1 VAWQRQGLPAIP
13 VAVNLSPRQFAD
25 ENLLK
30 DIDDALAGSGLAS
43 EHLQIEI
50 TESMVM
56 HNVVKASATL
66 SEIRKRGIT
75 IAIDDFGTG
84 YSSMSLMK
92 KFPIDTIKIDRSF
105 VRDIPH
111 DEEDKAIT
119 KAIIGMGKALG
130 LKLVAEGV
138 ETAAQERFLMAHGCD
153 EIQGYL
159 LSKPVPP
166 EALAELF
173 VDWMADAPSLEP
185 DLEPSKRSLFLRA
198 SA

>member
-1 VAWQRQGLPAIP
+1 
-13 VAVNLSPRQFAD
+13 
-25 ENLLK
+25 
-30 DIDDALAGSGLAS
+30 
-43 EHLQIEI
+43 
-50 TESMVM
+50 
-56 HNVVKASATL
+56 
-66 SEIRKRGIT
+66 
-75 IAIDDFGTG
+75 
-84 YSSMSLMK
+84 MSLMK
-92 KFPIDTIKIDRSF
+92 KFPIDTLKIDRSF

-166 EALAELF
+166 EALVDLF
-173 VDWMADAPSLEP
+173 ADWTADAPSLEP
-185 DLEPSKRSLFLRA
+185 DLEPSRKSLFFRA
-198 SA
+198 AAS